1 MTILKYICG
10 SMLHTFILQF
20 ILNSLN
26 FNVVQNATQNY
37 NSNSENKN
45 IQTYRN
51 ININFSRLIIV
62 KFINNQ
68 VI

>member
-1 MTILKYICG
+1 
-10 SMLHTFILQF
+10 MLHTFILQF